1 MILDIPQPSK
11 PVFKLVYKGIDISG
25 ELSPHLISCT
35 YTDKVHGEADEI
47 EIKVQDKDGLWRG
60 PWCPDH
66 GDKVSLSIGYEPA
79 LLVPCG
85 DFEIDEPNATLGR
98 GGDEFAFRGV
108 AAPVSQALRT
118 QKTKGFEQQSLK
130 QLVDKVA
137 KEHGFTVVG
146 NVPQIMFNRITQ
158 RRERDLAFLSR
169 LADSFGAYFS
179 VKGKQL
185 VFAQRSDIH
194 GRDEVLT
201 IRANSD
207 DYISADLKRSAH
219 KTYSKA
225 KATYFDGNTKKQIEV
240 EVEDSKVKNGD
251 TLRIDDRVEN
261 EGQARA
267 RAMAELARENQKKQ
281 SGNIEIPGNPYVVA
295 GQIIALDQDFGKW
308 AGRYVV
314 KQSRHQITRGG
325 YTTNIEINAVE
336 EPARSKSGD
345 GGSSGSS
352 SASTPSTTS
361 AASDRLGFASPTQR
375 A

>member
-1 MILDIPQPSK
+1 MILDIPQPSR
-11 PVFKLVYKGIDISG
+11 PVFKLVYKGIDISA
-25 ELSPHLISCT
+25 ELSPHLVSCT
-35 YTDKVHGEADEI
+35 YTDKVDGEADEI

-66 GDKVSLSIGYEPA
+66 GDRVSLSIGYMPA
-79 LLVPCG
+79 LIVPCG

-118 QKTKGFEQQSLK
+118 QKTMGYEQQSLK
-130 QLVDKVA
+130 QLVEKVA
-137 KEHGFTVVG
+137 KEHGFSVVG
-146 NVPQIMFNRITQ
+146 TVPDISFNRITQ
-158 RRERDLAFLSR
+158 RRERDLEFLSR
-169 LADSFGAYFS
+169 MARSYGAYFS

-185 VFAQRSDIH
+185 VFAKREEVH
-194 GRDEVLT
+194 GRDEVVTL
-201 IRANSD
+201 RANSD

-225 KATYFDGNTKKQIEV
+225 KATYFDGNTKKKIEV
-240 EVEDSKVKNGD
+240 EVEDQKVKNGD

-261 EGQARA
+261 EGQARM
-267 RAMAELARENQKKQ
+267 RAKAELARENEKKQ

-295 GQIIALDQDFGKW
+295 GQIIALDGDFGKW

-336 EPARSKSGD
+336 EPAKSKS
-345 GGSSGSS
+345 STSGSS
-352 SASTPSTTS
+352 RSSNARPASTTS